1 MDVYVYLTNGNVA
14 PLTGVTAIE
23 EVKDYT
29 NDVSVPLTGVAW
41 GTGRVSKITVTSST
55 NVIPGM
61 LIQAQAGASS
71 LPNGSRV
78 FAIAS
83 ATEILLETSF
93 ISDGAVTGGVGAAIA
108 PPESNIDSGYY
119 RDIWASGTTPLKI
132 AATDSLTPTGPSTT
146 TRTATNLLAVPSGYT
161 LQNLSANS
169 SAIGTPPPP
178 TLTTDF
184 VVTGTIKGVSDEFEH
199 EVPRQL
205 RYRENLLKFTCT
217 VSGVTLDM
225 KFRKSQVIGWSNK
238 EPQF

>member
-29 NDVSVPLTGVAW
+29 TDVSVQLTGVAW

-55 NVIPGM
+55 NVLPGM

-119 RDIWASGTTPLKI
+119 RDIWTSGTTPLKI
-132 AATDSLTPTGPSTT
+132 AETNTPTVTPGGTIN
-146 TRTATNLLAVPSGYT
+146 TRTDLLAVPSGYT
-161 LQNLSANS
+161 LQNVSAS
-169 SAIGTPPPP
+169 SVGGTPN
-178 TLTTDF
+178 LTTDF
-184 VVTGTIKGVSDEFEH
+184 VVTDTIKGVSDEFEH

>member
-29 NDVSVPLTGVAW
+29 TDVSFPLTGVAW

-78 FAIAS
+78 FAVAS

-93 ISDGAVTGGVGAAIA
+93 ISDTAVTGGVGAAIA

-119 RDIWASGTTPLKI
+119 RDIWSSGTTPLKI
-132 AATDSLTPTGPSTT
+132 AETDATTGVSPSVVR
-146 TRTATNLLAVPSGYT
+146 TRTDLLAVPSGYT
-161 LQNLSANS
+161 LQNVSAS
-169 SAIGTPPPP
+169 TYAFSGTPAAPD
-178 TLTTDF
+178 LTTDF
-184 VVTGTIKGVSDEFEH
+184 AVTDTIKGVSDEFEH

>member
-29 NDVSVPLTGVAW
+29 TDVSVPLTGVAW

-119 RDIWASGTTPLKI
+119 RDIWSSGTTPLKI
-132 AATDSLTPTGPSTT
+132 AETNTATYPSTGGT
-146 TRTATNLLAVPSGYT
+146 INTRTDLLAVPSGYT
-161 LQNLSANS
+161 LQNV
-169 SAIGTPPPP
+169 SAIAGGTPN
-178 TLTTDF
+178 LTTDF
-184 VVTGTIKGVSDEFEH
+184 VVTDTIKGVSDEFEH

>member
-29 NDVSVPLTGVAW
+29 TDVSVQLTGVAW

-119 RDIWASGTTPLKI
+119 RDIWTSGTTPLKI
-132 AATDSLTPTGPSTT
+132 AETTNTSGNPPFTPSVTN
-146 TRTATNLLAVPSGYT
+146 RTNLLAVPSGYT
-161 LQNLSANS
+161 LQNISTNVVSGS
-169 SAIGTPPPP
+169 S

-184 VVTGTIKGVSDEFEH
+184 VVTDTIKGVSDEFEH

>member
-119 RDIWASGTTPLKI
+119 RDIWSSGTTPLKI
-132 AATDSLTPTGPSTT
+132 AETNVATGVTPATIN
-146 TRTATNLLAVPSGYT
+146 TRTDLLAVPSGYT
-161 LQNLSANS
+161 LQNVSAGS
-169 SAIGTPPPP
+169 TSTP

-184 VVTGTIKGVSDEFEH
+184 VVTDTIKGVSDEFEH

>member
-29 NDVSVPLTGVAW
+29 TDVSVQLTGVAW

-78 FAIAS
+78 FAVAS

-119 RDIWASGTTPLKI
+119 RDIWSSGTTPLKI
-132 AATDSLTPTGPSTT
+132 AETNVATGLSPGTFN
-146 TRTATNLLAVPSGYT
+146 TRTDLLAVPSGYT
-161 LQNLSANS
+161 LQNVSAGS
-169 SAIGTPPPP
+169 TSTPN
-178 TLTTDF
+178 LTTDF
-184 VVTGTIKGVSDEFEH
+184 VVTDTIKGVSDEFEH

>member
-29 NDVSVPLTGVAW
+29 TDVSVPLTGVAW

-61 LIQAQAGASS
+61 LIQAQADASS

-119 RDIWASGTTPLKI
+119 RDIWSSGTTPLKI
-132 AATDSLTPTGPSTT
+132 AEANVATGLSPATIN
-146 TRTATNLLAVPSGYT
+146 TRTDLLAVPSGYT
-161 LQNLSANS
+161 LQNVSAG
-169 SAIGTPPPP
+169 SASTPN
-178 TLTTDF
+178 LTTDF
-184 VVTGTIKGVSDEFEH
+184 VVTDTIKGVSDEFEH

>member
-29 NDVSVPLTGVAW
+29 TDVSVQLTGVAW

-119 RDIWASGTTPLKI
+119 RDIWSSGTTPLKI
-132 AATDSLTPTGPSTT
+132 AETDVTTGVTPATV
-146 TRTATNLLAVPSGYT
+146 RTKTDLLAVPSGYT
-161 LQNLSANS
+161 IQNVSATAAS
-169 SAIGTPPPP
+169 TPGPN
-178 TLTTDF
+178 LTTDF
-184 VVTGTIKGVSDEFEH
+184 VVTDTIKGVSDEFEH

-217 VSGVTLDM
+217 VSGVTLNM

>member
-78 FAIAS
+78 FAVAS

-119 RDIWASGTTPLKI
+119 RDIWSSGTTPLKI
-132 AATDSLTPTGPSTT
+132 AETNVATGVTPATIN
-146 TRTATNLLAVPSGYT
+146 TRTDLLAVPSGYT
-161 LQNLSANS
+161 LQNVSAGS
-169 SAIGTPPPP
+169 TSTP

-184 VVTGTIKGVSDEFEH
+184 VVTDTIKGVSDEFEH